1 MKIQKVVYGEGLT
14 VSALIYL
21 LTKQDS
27 KAKIFI
33 HKDHKDTGH
42 SSLVVGGFVIK
53 QVDVR
58 GKSPNLEGVFETYYL
73 DKELE
78 NEET

>member
-14 VSALIYL
+14 VASLRYL
-21 LTKQDS
+21 LERQDPN
-27 KAKIFI
+27 AKIFI

-42 SSLVVGGFVIK
+42 SSLVIGGFVIK

-73 DKELE
+73 DKESE
-78 NEET
+78 NEEA